1 MRKRDILGMTILLVG
16 AFCLLMFDDDRHDM
30 KKYDCTISELSP
42 DYPVQ
47 VKEACRKLRAERQ
60 KQND

>member
-16 AFCLLMFDDDRHDM
+16 AFCLLMSDDDRHDM